1 MKTQVG
7 GKALSFILF
16 IYLFPRSS
24 FQAGY
29 EAGPTAS
36 TIRVRTSTSS
46 SICPRATQQRPY
58 SLCLAGFRF
67 APLVYL
73 FAYLFLGPL
82 TLVYFSYPLFLS
94 VSLSLPP
101 PIYIYIYMRKR
112 ERERE
117 SERESKGNNHRR
129 IPQDREQR
137 RSLDIKERSLEQRG
151 LR

>member
-94 VSLSLPP
+94 TTLSLSLSP
-101 PIYIYIYMRKR
+101 YIYR
-112 ERERE
+112 EKER
-117 SERESKGNNHRR
+117 ERESKGNNHRW

>member
-1 MKTQVG
+1 MLLIYPSLKDFDELIKEFAVVTEDENMEKVVSERR
-7 GKALSFILF
+7 KDLYLDDENASRPFLSSSLST
-16 IYLFPRSS
+16 FPRSS

-46 SICPRATQQRPY
+46 SICPRATQQQPYY

-82 TLVYFSYPLFLS
+82 TLVYFSHPLLLS
-94 VSLSLPP
+94 PTLSPSLT
-101 PIYIYIYMRKR
+101 M
-112 ERERE
+112 
-117 SERESKGNNHRR
+117 
-129 IPQDREQR
+129 
-137 RSLDIKERSLEQRG
+137 
-151 LR
+151 

>member
-94 VSLSLPP
+94 ASLSHTHT
-101 PIYIYIYMRKR
+101 YIGG
-112 ERERE
+112 
-117 SERESKGNNHRR
+117 ERESKGNNHRR